1 MSLEEVKKKYLQEA
15 LGKPIQ
21 KYGVDL
27 GGGRFTSLSDAA
39 GFYAESCP
47 EPITAKVEK
56 KYLRFGYVAEEIPIE
71 IVKKPKGFLGNRQL
85 YTFTTP
91 DLKNDNLKVDALDSP
106 LIGKVTV
113 KFKAGQNFAV
123 RTEKI
128 NQALYQS
135 SDGCFYTKPNLPE
148 QRDDFCLE
156 RYSAEVKSERN
167 ARISDTDKYVQ
178 LTDITFQAEAG
189 AKRKGL
195 TDIDRQSLF
204 AYRQA
209 LKDLPEKEGF
219 PFVDFPEFPEAL
231 NYELEKAAAVRR
243 DLKERG
249 KRC

>member
-47 EPITAKVEK
+47 EPVTAKVER

-71 IVKKPKGFLGNRQL
+71 VIEKPKGFLGERQL

-91 DLKNDNLKVDALDSP
+91 DLKSDNLKVDALDSP

-156 RYSAEVKSERN
+156 KYSAEIKSERN
-167 ARISDTDKYVQ
+167 ARISDTDDYVK
-178 LTDITFQAEAG
+178 LPDITVARSAG
-189 AKRKGL
+189 AKRSALEEVDRVALEIYRQRLRDL
-195 TDIDRQSLF
+195 TDQD
-204 AYRQA
+204 
-209 LKDLPEKEGF
+209 GF
-219 PFVDFPEFPEAL
+219 PFVEWPIFPTAL
-231 NYELEKAAAVRR
+231 AYELQQKINARQNMR
-243 DLKERG
+243 NG
-249 KRC
+249 GF

>member
-91 DLKNDNLKVDALDSP
+91 ALKNDNLKVDALDSP

-128 NQALYQS
+128 SQALYQS
-135 SDGCFYTKPNLPE
+135 
-148 QRDDFCLE
+148 
-156 RYSAEVKSERN
+156 
-167 ARISDTDKYVQ
+167 
-178 LTDITFQAEAG
+178 
-189 AKRKGL
+189 
-195 TDIDRQSLF
+195 
-204 AYRQA
+204 
-209 LKDLPEKEGF
+209 
-219 PFVDFPEFPEAL
+219 
-231 NYELEKAAAVRR
+231 
-243 DLKERG
+243 
-249 KRC
+249 

>member
-1 MSLEEVKKKYLQEA
+1 MSLEEVKKRYLQEA
-15 LGKPIQ
+15 LERPIQ

-27 GGGRFTSLSDAA
+27 GAGRFTSLSDAA

-47 EPITAKVEK
+47 EAITAKVEK

-71 IVKKPKGFLGNRQL
+71 VIKKPKGFLGNRQL

-91 DLKNDNLKVDALDSP
+91 DLKGDNLKVDALDSP

-128 NQALYQS
+128 NQVLYQS

-148 QRDDFCLE
+148 QGDDFCLE
-156 RYSAEVKSERN
+156 RYSDEVKSERN

-178 LTDITFQAEAG
+178 LTDITFQTEAG

-195 TDIDRQSLF
+195 TDDDRQCLF

-219 PFVDFPEFPEAL
+219 PFVDFPHFPEAL

-243 DLKERG
+243 NLKERG
-249 KRC
+249 RRC

>member
-21 KYGVDL
+21 KYGVDF

-47 EPITAKVEK
+47 EQITAKVEK
-56 KYLRFGYVAEEIPIE
+56 KYLRFGYVTEEIPIE
-71 IVKKPKGFLGNRQL
+71 VIKKPKGFLGDRQL

-91 DLKNDNLKVDALDSP
+91 DLKNENLKVDALDSP

-178 LTDITFQAEAG
+178 LSDITFQAEAG
-189 AKRKGL
+189 AKRKAL
-195 TDIDRQSLF
+195 TDDDRQRLF

-209 LKDLPEKEGF
+209 LRDLPEKEGF

-249 KRC
+249 RRC

>member
-1 MSLEEVKKKYLQEA
+1 M
-15 LGKPIQ
+15 
-21 KYGVDL
+21 
-27 GGGRFTSLSDAA
+27 
-39 GFYAESCP
+39 
-47 EPITAKVEK
+47 
-56 KYLRFGYVAEEIPIE
+56 
-71 IVKKPKGFLGNRQL
+71 
-85 YTFTTP
+85 
-91 DLKNDNLKVDALDSP
+91 
-106 LIGKVTV
+106 

-178 LTDITFQAEAG
+178 LSDITFQAEAG
-189 AKRKGL
+189 AKRKAL
-195 TDIDRQSLF
+195 TDDDRQRLF

-249 KRC
+249 RRC

>member
-27 GGGRFTSLSDAA
+27 GGGRFASLSDAA

-47 EPITAKVEK
+47 EPVTAKVEK

-71 IVKKPKGFLGNRQL
+71 VIKKPKGFLGNRQL

-135 SDGCFYTKPNLPE
+135 SGGCFYTKPNLAE
-148 QRDDFCLE
+148 ERDDFCLE
-156 RYSAEVKSERN
+156 KYSAEIKAERN
-167 ARISDTDKYVQ
+167 ARISDTDDYVK
-178 LTDITFQAEAG
+178 LPDITVARSAG
-189 AKRKGL
+189 AKRSAL
-195 TDIDRQSLF
+195 EEEDRTALET
-204 AYRQA
+204 YRQA
-209 LKDLPEKEGF
+209 LRNLPEVQGF
-219 PFVDFPEFPEAL
+219 PFVPWPEFPAAL
-231 NYELEKAAAVRR
+231 AYELQQKVNARQTMR
-243 DLKERG
+243 QG
-249 KRC
+249 GF

>member
-15 LGKPIQ
+15 LGRPIQ

-39 GFYAESCP
+39 SFYAEPCP
-47 EPITAKVEK
+47 EQITAKVEK

-71 IVKKPKGFLGNRQL
+71 VIKKPKGFLGDRQL

-113 KFKAGQNFAV
+113 KFKAGQNFAI

-178 LTDITFQAEAG
+178 LSDITFQAEAG
-189 AKRKGL
+189 AKRKAL
-195 TDIDRQSLF
+195 TDDDRQRLF

-219 PFVDFPEFPEAL
+219 PFVDFPKFPGTL
-231 NYELEKAAAVRR
+231 SYELGLAAELRR
-243 DLKERG
+243 ATQNRG
-249 KRC
+249 KKC

>member
-1 MSLEEVKKKYLQEA
+1 MSLEDVKKKYLQEA
-15 LGKPIQ
+15 LGRPIQ

-27 GGGRFTSLSDAA
+27 GGGRFTSLSDVA
-39 GFYAESCP
+39 GFYAESCQ
-47 EPITAKVEK
+47 EQITAKVEK

-71 IVKKPKGFLGNRQL
+71 VIKKPKGFLGDRQL

-178 LTDITFQAEAG
+178 LSDITFQAEAG
-189 AKRKGL
+189 AKRKAL
-195 TDIDRQSLF
+195 TDDDRQRLF

-249 KRC
+249 RRC

>member
-128 NQALYQS
+128 SQALYQS

-148 QRDDFCLE
+148 QGDDFCLK

-178 LTDITFQAEAG
+178 LSDITFQAEAG

-195 TDIDRQSLF
+195 TDNDRQSLF

-219 PFVDFPEFPEAL
+219 PFVDFPKFPEAL

-249 KRC
+249 RRC

>member
-27 GGGRFTSLSDAA
+27 GGGRFTSLSDVA

-47 EPITAKVEK
+47 EPVTAKVEK

-71 IVKKPKGFLGNRQL
+71 VIEKPKGFLGERQL

-91 DLKNDNLKVDALDSP
+91 DLKSDNLKVDALDSP

-148 QRDDFCLE
+148 NSDDFCKE
-156 RYSAEVKSERN
+156 RYGNEIKAERN
-167 ARISDTDKYVQ
+167 ARISDTDDYVK
-178 LTDITFQAEAG
+178 LPDITVAKTVG
-189 AKRKGL
+189 AKRSAL
-195 TDIDRQSLF
+195 TDTDRTELET
-204 AYRQA
+204 YRQA
-209 LKDLPEKEGF
+209 LRNLSEAQGF
-219 PFVDFPEFPEAL
+219 PFVSWPEFPRAL
-231 NYELEKAAAVRR
+231 AYELQQKVDARQTMR
-243 DLKERG
+243 QG
-249 KRC
+249 GF

>member
-27 GGGRFTSLSDAA
+27 GSGRFTALSDAS
-39 GFYAESCP
+39 GFYAEPCP

-71 IVKKPKGFLGNRQL
+71 VIKKPKGFLGERQL

-91 DLKNDNLKVDALDSP
+91 DLKSDNLKVDALDSP

-128 NQALYQS
+128 NQQLYQS
-135 SDGCFYTKPNLPE
+135 LNGCFYTKPNLPE

-156 RYSAEVKSERN
+156 KYSDEIKSERN
-167 ARISDTDKYVQ
+167 ARISDTDDYVK
-178 LTDITFQAEAG
+178 LPDITVARSAG
-189 AKRKGL
+189 AKRSAL
-195 TDIDRQSLF
+195 EDADRTELET
-204 AYRQA
+204 YRQA
-209 LKDLPEKEGF
+209 LRNLPEQTGF
-219 PFVDFPEFPEAL
+219 PFVEWPEFPAAL
-231 NYELEKAAAVRR
+231 AYELQQKVDARQNMR
-243 DLKERG
+243 QGGL
-249 KRC
+249 